1 MWVIADR
8 NQKCSFFSLLAAA
21 KWAKSSEPLLHLSP
35 WQQKTLGLPNNQL
48 ATSVTVL
55 ACNQVQVAVVDAS
68 VAVARA
74 AAVDHDA
81 VMFHIVS
88 TPPCFARRK
97 QRRRNSASLK
107 VS

>member
-1 MWVIADR
+1 MKVNR

-21 KWAKSSEPLLHLSP
+21 EWTKSSEPLLHLSP

-68 VAVARA
+68 VAAARA
-74 AAVDHDA
+74 ATADHDA
-81 VMFHIVS
+81 DTHRRICSQRGLLVGAAGFCVS
-88 TPPCFARRK
+88 LPGV
-97 QRRRNSASLK
+97 QGI
-107 VS
+107 